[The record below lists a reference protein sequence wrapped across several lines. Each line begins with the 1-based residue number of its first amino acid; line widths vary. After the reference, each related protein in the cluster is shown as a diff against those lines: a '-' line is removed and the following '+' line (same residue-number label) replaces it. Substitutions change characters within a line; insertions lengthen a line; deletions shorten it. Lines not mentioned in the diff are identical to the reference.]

1 MYRIVWLCLCLLLEL
16 KFSFSYAGGYSVLF
30 RIDGEETSVEEFEHY
45 YTQVCATNRV
55 SAEQFFPHFLFYK
68 LKVADAKR
76 QHWDT
81 LTDFRLQCNVLQR
94 EILRTNQK
102 NISKKQT
109 TPLNWV
115 RFRQISFFLPQHASS
130 DQERMAKQRIDSV
143 YTALKGGISFEQLAQ
158 PYMKNLSSSPYKDG
172 EWIPERC
179 LIKEFVEQLNTLEK
193 ENYSTPFFSPLGIHI
208 VYLLD
213 REQGVCPSG
222 TAGNVTEQKVVNSG
236 VAVRKDSLLEKTRME
251 LCQVSDGL
259 LAAYWD
265 KRHGGTYSSN
275 VSDKEL
281 QNYFESHKNDYAW
294 DLPHF
299 KGGVIH
305 CLNKKVASKLKKRLK
320 KCPLDKWNEEILAFS
335 QENPGWKVVVETGL
349 FQIGTNPYVDKL
361 AFKCGQFTPRT
372 DLPYAFVLGKRLKKG
387 PEDFKDV
394 RDEVQRDYRLWIE
407 KSQLEELKRG
417 FRIEINQDIL
427 KTVNCSGK
435 K

>member
-1 MYRIVWLCLCLLLEL
+1 MYRIAWLFLCLLMEL
-16 KFSFSYAGGYSVLF
+16 GFSVSYAEDRRILF

-45 YTQVCATNRV
+45 YTQVYAVSRV
-55 SAEQFFPHFLFYK
+55 SVEQFLPHFLYYK

-76 QHWDT
+76 QSWDT
-81 LTDFRLQCNVLQR
+81 ITDFRLQCSALQN
-94 EILRTNQK
+94 EILKSEQRGVPQK
-102 NISKKQT
+102 QDT
-109 TPLNWV
+109 LLNWV
-115 RFRQISFFLPQHASS
+115 RFRQISFLLPQHASS
-130 DQERMAKQRIDSV
+130 EQERVARQRIDSV
-143 YTALKGGISFEQLAQ
+143 YTALKNGIPFEKLAQ
-158 PYMKNLSSSPYKDG
+158 SYVKAPLPSPYLDG

-179 LIKEFVEQLNTLEK
+179 LIKEFAGQLSTLK
-193 ENYSTPFFSPLGIHI
+193 KGSYSVPFFSPLGIHI

-213 REQGVCPSG
+213 RRQRVYPSE
-222 TAGNVTEQKVVNSG
+222 TTGNAALQKIADSGLTE
-236 VAVRKDSLLEKTRME
+236 RKDSLLSKTRME

-265 KRHGGTYSSN
+265 KRHGGTKSGN
-275 VSDKEL
+275 ISDKEL

-320 KCPLDKWNEEILAFS
+320 KCPLNKWNEEISAFS
-335 QENPGWKVVVETGL
+335 QENPEWKVVVETGL

-372 DLPYAFVLGKRLKKG
+372 DLPYAFVLGKCLKEG
-387 PEDFKDV
+387 PEDFQDV
-394 RDEVQRDYRLWIE
+394 RDEVQRDYRLWTE
-407 KSQLEELKRG
+407 RAQMEELKRG